1 MALKLSKDLSNSRHF
16 ENLLIG
22 YKLNPVVG
30 KIIAPGQLSRL
41 AGAIFAKKILI
52 GHFLPLQKQTKRL
65 RHQDFCRLSSW
76 RKVVFINKPKFTKPP
91 IFPRQVL
98 EIERWRWNFGKTIL
112 QKPRDE
118 ITRIPSFWVYLS
130 PQRYIPSHFTV
141 FSYKKLDFS
150 AEFSKI
156 SRPVRKEKSSEKP
169 QNKSKTNFGLVKE
182 CFSDWVKM
190 VIRNY
195 KSGLQTQRA
204 QELHHLAMNRTDIGH
219 QSSKA
224 IAVSADKYLRE
235 DNDPA

>member
-1 MALKLSKDLSNSRHF
+1 MALKLSKDLSKTRHF

-41 AGAIFAKKILI
+41 AGAIFVKKILI

-65 RHQDFCRLSSW
+65 RHQDFCRLSSR

-130 PQRYIPSHFTV
+130 PQRYIPSRSTV
-141 FSYKKLDFS
+141 FSYKKFDFS

-156 SRPVRKEKSSEKP
+156 SRTGAKRKMFR
-169 QNKSKTNFGLVKE
+169 KTAKQICNQFWTCQRMFFGLSQK
-182 CFSDWVKM
+182 W
-190 VIRNY
+190 
-195 KSGLQTQRA
+195 
-204 QELHHLAMNRTDIGH
+204 
-219 QSSKA
+219 
-224 IAVSADKYLRE
+224 
-235 DNDPA
+235 